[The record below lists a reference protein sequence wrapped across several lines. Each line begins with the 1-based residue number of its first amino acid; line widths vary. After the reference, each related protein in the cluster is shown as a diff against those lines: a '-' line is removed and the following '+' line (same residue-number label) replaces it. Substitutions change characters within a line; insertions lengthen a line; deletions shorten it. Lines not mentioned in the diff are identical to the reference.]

1 MAGAPAAGTSFSIT
15 VSRNIA
21 MEAQYEPVKSVAVS
35 MLILATTRLPL
46 RGQGIKTNLLSRL
59 SY

>member
-1 MAGAPAAGTSFSIT
+1 MAGVPAADTSFSIT

-35 MLILATTRLPL
+35 MLILATTRLLL
-46 RGQGIKTNLLSRL
+46 RG
-59 SY
+59 